1 MYYAI
6 AILLVL
12 LNPFSIPAQSVPQP
26 DKMPADLETQLAL
39 SALPQ
44 HLRSG
49 ATVYLLDP
57 AKGYYVGK
65 QGANGFICLVGRT
78 DWEWADFRKDIYTP
92 IAYNAD
98 GAKTMG
104 IIYRDVAAMRAS
116 GKYTARQVRDTV
128 IARFKARRY
137 VAPAHEGIS
146 FMLAPV
152 MRIYTGD
159 PGDNTVKT
167 MSMPHYMFFAPYVD
181 AAEIGVVNGAPGGP
195 WLTNPGNTVMGA
207 GKGPHGFIVMPAGE
221 AQAEKI
227 RNDNKD
233 LLQRLAAYNPLL
245 KVDAMPMHH

>member
-1 MYYAI
+1 MYYVI

-12 LNPFSIPAQSVPQP
+12 LTPLTGRPQSTPP
-26 DKMPADLETQLAL
+26 LDKMPPDLETELAL
-39 SALPQ
+39 SSLPP
-44 HLRSG
+44 HLRPN

-57 AKGYYVGK
+57 AKGYYVSKKGSS
-65 QGANGFICLVGRT
+65 GFICLVGRT

-104 IIYRDVAAMRAS
+104 IIYLDVAAMRAT
-116 GKYTARQVRDTV
+116 GKFTARQVRDSV
-128 IARFKARRY
+128 IARFKTHRY
-137 VAPAHEGIS
+137 SAPAHEGIS
-146 FMLAPV
+146 FMLAPI

-181 AAEIGVVNGAPGGP
+181 AADIGVVNGSPGGP

-207 GKGPHGFIVMPAGE
+207 GKGPHGFIVMPANE
-221 AQAEKI
+221 EQATKI
-227 RNDNKD
+227 RNDNKT

-245 KVDAMPMHH
+245 KADAMPMHH